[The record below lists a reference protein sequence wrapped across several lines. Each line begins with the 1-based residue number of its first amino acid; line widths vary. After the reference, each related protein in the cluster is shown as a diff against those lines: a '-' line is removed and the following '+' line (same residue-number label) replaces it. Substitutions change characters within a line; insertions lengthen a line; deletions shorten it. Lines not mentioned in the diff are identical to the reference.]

1 MTALKSQAVS
11 GKNTLNATLSR
22 PRKTDRMHAA
32 AHASS
37 AAYDQGLKLSSQGR
51 HLEAI
56 SCFEKALAERPNDI
70 RTLFALGNTARAL
83 GLAEPAAE
91 FFRKV
96 LALEPER
103 LEALVN
109 LANLLRTQG
118 QFDSAR
124 ALLEPALARNPQS
137 PDLLLTLGSAWRESG
152 DNARAMEFY
161 RAALTADPNSP
172 AALSNLADLLS
183 DEGKFDDARAL
194 YDRAIKADPRNAQA
208 RLNRAVLHLLTGNLK
223 DGWRDYAARSDIAGK
238 VPAAKLNLTEWRGEN
253 LKRTR
258 LLVRAEQGVGDQIMF
273 MSVMPDLLARAAQDG
288 GAVVL
293 ECEPRL
299 VSLMARSLPGATVKP
314 QSLTSANG
322 VATADYGWLKAA
334 GGANA
339 VSLMGSLP
347 RWLRPTLQ
355 AFPGQNV
362 FLTPDAAEQA
372 HWEKIFTG
380 LGAAPLVGICWRSG
394 KSGGHRSVQ
403 YAPLEAWGAFLRT
416 LSGTLVSCQY
426 DAAPDEIAALE
437 HMSGRKIFVPPALDQ
452 KNELDR
458 TAAMLSAL
466 DVLVSAPTAVSW
478 LGAGTGTHTLKLLY
492 DISWTAFGETY
503 EPLAPSCQC
512 IMPESRGDWRN
523 VFEKAAGIISRP

>member
-1 MTALKSQAVS
+1 
-11 GKNTLNATLSR
+11 
-22 PRKTDRMHAA
+22 MHAA
-32 AHASS
+32 AHASPP
-37 AAYDQGLKLSSQGR
+37 AYDQGLKLSSQGR

-56 SCFEKALAERPNDI
+56 SCFEKALAERPDDV

-83 GLAEPAAE
+83 GLAQPAAE

-96 LALEPER
+96 LAQEPER

-109 LANLLRTQG
+109 LANLLRAGG
-118 QFDSAR
+118 QFDAAR

-137 PDLLLTLGSAWRESG
+137 PELLLTLGSAWRESG
-152 DNARAMEFY
+152 DHTRAMEFY
-161 RAALTADPNSP
+161 RAALAASPNDP

-183 DEGKFDDARAL
+183 DDGKPEDARDL

-223 DGWRDYAARSDIAGK
+223 EGWRDYAARNDIAGK
-238 VPAAKLNLTEWRGEN
+238 VPAAKLSLAEWRGEN

-273 MSVMPDLLARAAQDG
+273 MSVMPDLQARAARDG
-288 GAVVL
+288 GTIIL

-314 QSLTSANG
+314 QVLAAVNG
-322 VATADYGWLKAA
+322 TVTADYSWLKAA

-347 RWLRPTLQ
+347 RWLRPVLDSFPEHN
-355 AFPGQNV
+355 AF
-362 FLTPDAAEQA
+362 LMPDAAEQA
-372 HWEKIFTG
+372 HWKKTFAG
-380 LGAAPLVGICWRSG
+380 LGAPPLIGLCWRSG

-403 YAPLEAWGAFLRT
+403 YAPLEAWGSFLRT
-416 LSGTLVSCQY
+416 LPGTLISCQY

-437 HMSGRKIFVPPALDQ
+437 SLSGRKIFVPSALDQ

-478 LGAGTGTHTLKLLY
+478 LGAGTGTRTLKLLY
-492 DISWTAFGETY
+492 NTSWTALGQAY
-503 EPLAPSCQC
+503 EPLAPSCRC
-512 IMPESRGDWRN
+512 IMPGTRGDWRD
-523 VFEKAAGIISRP
+523 VFERAAAFI

>member
-1 MTALKSQAVS
+1 
-11 GKNTLNATLSR
+11 
-22 PRKTDRMHAA
+22 MHAA

-56 SCFEKALAERPNDI
+56 SCFEKALAERPDDI

-83 GLAEPAAE
+83 GLAQPAAE

-96 LALEPER
+96 LTQDPER

-109 LANLLRTQG
+109 LANLLRAEG
-118 QFDSAR
+118 QFDAAR
-124 ALLEPALARNPQS
+124 ALLEPALARNPRD

-152 DNARAMEFY
+152 DNARAIEFY
-161 RAALTADPNSP
+161 RAVLAISPTYP

-183 DEGKFDDARAL
+183 DDGQFEEARDL

-223 DGWRDYAARSDIAGK
+223 EGWRDYAARGDITSK
-238 VPAAKLNLTEWRGEN
+238 VPAAKLSLAEWRGEN

-273 MSVMPDLLARAAQDG
+273 MSVMPDLLARAAKDG
-288 GAVVL
+288 GSVVL

-299 VSLMARSLPGATVKP
+299 VRLMERSLPGATVKP
-314 QSLTSANG
+314 QALATVNG
-322 VATADYGWLKAA
+322 TVTADYGWLKAA

-347 RWLRPTLQ
+347 RWLRPALDS
-355 AFPGQNV
+355 FPGQNV

-372 HWEKIFTG
+372 HWKKIFSG
-380 LGAAPLVGICWRSG
+380 LGSSPLVGLCWRSG

-403 YAPLEAWGAFLRT
+403 YAPLEAWGAFLQA
-416 LSGTLVSCQY
+416 LPGALVSCQY
-426 DAAPDEIAALE
+426 DATADEIAALE
-437 HMSGRKIFVPPALDQ
+437 KLSGREIFVPPALDQ

-478 LGAGTGTHTLKLLY
+478 LSAGTGTRTLKLLY
-492 DISWTAFGETY
+492 DTSWTAFGQFY
-503 EPLAPSCQC
+503 EPLAPACQC
-512 IMPESRGDWRN
+512 VMPATRGDWRD
-523 VFEKAAGIISRP
+523 VFEKAAALI

>member
-1 MTALKSQAVS
+1 MPAPKSRQSA
-11 GKNTLNATLSR
+11 GENTLNATLR
-22 PRKTDRMHAA
+22 RDGKTAAMHAA
-32 AHASS
+32 PL
-37 AAYDQGLKLSSQGR
+37 AYDQGLKLSSQGR

-56 SCFEKALAERPNDI
+56 SCFEKALAERPDDI

-83 GLAEPAAE
+83 GLAQPAAE

-96 LALEPER
+96 LAQEPER

-118 QFDSAR
+118 QFEAAR
-124 ALLEPALARNPQS
+124 ALLEPAVARNPQS
-137 PDLLLTLGSAWRESG
+137 PELLLTLGSAWREFG
-152 DNARAMEFY
+152 DNARAAEFY
-161 RAALTADPNSP
+161 RAALAVSPDYP

-183 DEGKFDDARAL
+183 DDGAFEEARGL

-223 DGWRDYAARSDIAGK
+223 DGWRDYAARSDLTSK
-238 VPAAKLNLTEWRGEN
+238 VPAAKLDLAEWRGGP

-273 MSVMPDLLARAAQDG
+273 MSVMSDLLDRAASDG
-288 GAVVL
+288 GTVIL

-299 VSLMARSLPGATVKP
+299 VSLIARSFPTATVKP
-314 QSLTSANG
+314 QSLTTVNG
-322 VATADYGWLKAA
+322 TVTADYGWLKAA

-339 VSLMGSLP
+339 VTLMGSLP
-347 RWLRPTLQ
+347 RWLRPELES
-355 AFPGQNV
+355 FPKENV
-362 FLTPDAAEQA
+362 FLTPDAAEQR
-372 HWEKIFTG
+372 HWKNIFTD
-380 LGAAPLVGICWRSG
+380 LGASPLIGLCWRSG

-403 YAPLEAWGAFLRT
+403 YAPLEEWGAFLRT
-416 LSGTLVSCQY
+416 LPGNLVSCQY

-437 HMSGRKIFVPPALDQ
+437 KLSGRKIFVPPGLDQ

-458 TAAMLSAL
+458 AAAMLSTL
-466 DVLVSAPTAVSW
+466 DILVSAPTAVSW
-478 LGAGTGTHTLKLLY
+478 LGAGAGTRTLKLLY
-492 DISWTAFGETY
+492 DTSWTAFGQAH

-512 IMPESRGDWRN
+512 VMPDTRGDWAQ
-523 VFEKAAGIISRP
+523 VFAKAAAII